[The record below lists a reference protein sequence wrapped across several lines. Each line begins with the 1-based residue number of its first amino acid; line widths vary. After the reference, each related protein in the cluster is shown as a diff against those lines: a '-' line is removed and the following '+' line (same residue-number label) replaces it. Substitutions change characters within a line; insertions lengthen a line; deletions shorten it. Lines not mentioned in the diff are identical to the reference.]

1 MANEKNPMGPVITNS
16 LTKRFRK
23 LIVWLYLI
31 TIMIS
36 IPIIYLVTQ
45 YQVHAESNKE
55 LTLMLDMVTSMREYI
70 SKDVRPDLIE
80 EKMFQ
85 SPATS
90 GAVATSKVAN
100 YFIKRQPNYYIKVAS
115 DNPLNPKNMAEPFE
129 KRLLDQY
136 RQDRKLDEIIQVG
149 EINGKRFLVSSR
161 PSIAKKE
168 CMICHGDPKSA
179 PMPIVS
185 KYGTTN
191 GYNYQDGSVVGT
203 INLGVPLADVN
214 TLVIQRGLVAVGI
227 ITSIFSLIFII
238 ISILVKRSILLPI
251 ASITEA
257 AVVLSKGNLEQEI
270 SVKRDG
276 SEIGEL
282 AHSFELLRRSLKWTI
297 GQSKG

>member
-16 LTKRFRK
+16 LIKRFRK
-23 LIVWLYLI
+23 SIVWLYII

-70 SKDVRPDLIE
+70 SKDVRPDLME
-80 EKMFQ
+80 AKMFQ
-85 SPATS
+85 SPTMS

-115 DNPLNPKNMAEPFE
+115 DNPLNLKNMAGPFE
-129 KRLLDQY
+129 KKLLDQY
-136 RQDRKLDEIIQVG
+136 REDRKLDEIIQIG
-149 EINGKRFLVSSR
+149 EINGERFLVSSR
-161 PSIAKKE
+161 PSVAKKE
-168 CMICHGDPKSA
+168 CMVCHGDPKSA
-179 PMPIVS
+179 PMPITS
-185 KYGTTN
+185 KYGTTS
-191 GYNYQDGSVVGT
+191 GYNYQTDSVVGT

-227 ITSIFSLIFII
+227 ITLIFSLIFLII
-238 ISILVKRSILLPI
+238 NTLVKRSILLPI

-282 AHSFELLRRSLKWTI
+282 AHSFELLRRSLKWTM